1 MLVKGEIFSKIK
13 RVETVNSR
21 ERVELQEEDERLSV
35 STEEKGEDRKIVRT
49 VPLSAVR
56 SGIRQAC

>member
-1 MLVKGEIFSKIK
+1 MLVKGEIFSKIT

-21 ERVELQEEDERLSV
+21 ERVELEEEDERLSV

-56 SGIRQAC
+56 SGIR